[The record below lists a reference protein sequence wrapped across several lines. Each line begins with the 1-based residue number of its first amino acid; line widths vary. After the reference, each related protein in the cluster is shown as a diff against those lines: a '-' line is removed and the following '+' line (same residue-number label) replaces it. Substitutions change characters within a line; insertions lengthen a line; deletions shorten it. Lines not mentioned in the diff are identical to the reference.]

1 MAGLAAYFL
10 GSSSSTTTVGNVTS
24 EMLDRLL
31 TARSRP
37 ISPRSRP
44 HIIWNGQ
51 DGSNFQEDQD
61 DADLVLVNN
70 GRSNYINQST
80 A

>member
-10 GSSSSTTTVGNVTS
+10 GRSSTVGNVTS

-31 TARSRP
+31 TTSRP

-44 HIIWNGQ
+44 NIIWNGQ
-51 DGSNFQEDQD
+51 DGSNYQD
-61 DADLVLVNN
+61 LADTDLMLVNGSKYTN
-70 GRSNYINQST
+70 LSV
-80 A
+80 AL

>member
-10 GSSSSTTTVGNVTS
+10 GASSTTTVGNVTS

-31 TARSRP
+31 TTRSRP

-51 DGSNFQEDQD
+51 DGSNFQGDRE
-61 DADLVLVNN
+61 DADLVLVKH
-70 GRSNYINQST
+70 GRSNYTNQP
-80 A
+80 

>member
-10 GSSSSTTTVGNVTS
+10 GRSSTVGKVTS

-31 TARSRP
+31 TMSRL

-44 HIIWNGQ
+44 NVIWNGQ
-51 DGSNFQEDQD
+51 DGSNYQD
-61 DADLVLVNN
+61 LDDTDLMLVNGSDYPN
-70 GRSNYINQST
+70 PSV
-80 A
+80 AF